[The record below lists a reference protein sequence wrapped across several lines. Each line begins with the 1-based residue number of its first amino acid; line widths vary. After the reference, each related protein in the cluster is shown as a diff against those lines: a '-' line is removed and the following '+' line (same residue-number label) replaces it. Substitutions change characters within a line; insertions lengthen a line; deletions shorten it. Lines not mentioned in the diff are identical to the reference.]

1 MRFGFSTLGT
11 PRWTLGQACR
21 QARRLGYD
29 GIELRL
35 LDGRLI
41 EPATVPEP
49 ARARI
54 RATLAGSGVAV
65 SALAS
70 SVRLAC
76 PDPDATAG
84 ELLAALAL
92 AADLSIPVVRV
103 LDRKSVV

>member
-54 RATLAGSGVAV
+54 RATLAGSGMAV

-70 SVRLAC
+70 SVR
-76 PDPDATAG
+76 
-84 ELLAALAL
+84 
-92 AADLSIPVVRV
+92 
-103 LDRKSVV
+103 